1 MMIVN
6 SQTENIRPADYN
18 DNFATKADLEVKQNK
33 KKNKRTIQYSLSLP
47 YL

>member
-6 SQTENIRPADYN
+6 SQTGNIRPADYN

-33 KKNKRTIQYSLSLP
+33 KNKRTILYSLALP
-47 YL
+47 YF